1 MNYIIL
7 NGQISTNISGLLIS
21 ELPPITKP
29 LIRTE
34 VEQIDGRDGD
44 IITKLGYSAYNK
56 EIKIGLYGNYDI
68 DEVIQYFNSEGTVTF
83 SNEPD
88 KYYNYQILDQIDFE
102 RLIRFRTA
110 TVVMHVQPFKYSVED
125 NTKTFDINYN
135 LFNLTSYTGNSNEV
149 ILTTSNGVITISGTA
164 TKSTEFYV
172 PLNGVTLPMGS
183 YTFSALSD
191 GTGVSTTSIRL
202 IGSAP
207 TDADSFGGSFL
218 SLQDDTTVSL
228 TDTLAAAKTFNYLYV
243 SIAAGTAMNY
253 TLTVQ
258 VTNNSPANS
267 IQIRNAGNIYS
278 KPILTIEA
286 TGTIALSLNNVS
298 LFNINMGSFTSMT
311 IDTNLME
318 AYNSSQLLNRNVTG
332 DYDNFKLNM
341 GLNTISWTGSIT
353 SFEIQNYSRW
363 I

>member
-7 NGQISTNISGLLIS
+7 NGQMSTNIQGLLIS

-44 IITKLGYSAYNK
+44 IVTKLGYSAYNK
-56 EIKIGLYGNYDI
+56 ELKIGLYGDFSI
-68 DEVIQYFNSEGTVTF
+68 DEVIQYFDSEGTVTF

-110 TVVMHVQPFKYSVED
+110 TVVMHVQPFKYSVTD
-125 NTKTFDINYN
+125 NEKIFTINNN
-135 LFNLTSYTGNSNEV
+135 LFNLTNYKGTSNGLT
-149 ILTTSNGVITISGTA
+149 LTTSNGVITISGTA
-164 TKSTEFYV
+164 TRATEFYV
-172 PLNGVTLPMGS
+172 PLDGVNLAAGS
-183 YTFSALSD
+183 YTLNALAD
-191 GTGVSTTSIRL
+191 GTGVATSSIRL
-202 IGSAP
+202 IGSTP
-207 TDADSFGGSFL
+207 TEADSFGGNYVDL
-218 SLQDDTTVSL
+218 INETTVSL
-228 TDTLAAAKTFNYLYV
+228 NDTLSAEKTFNYLWI
-243 SIAAGTAMNY
+243 SINQAGAVDY

-278 KPILTIEA
+278 KPIITI
-286 TGTIALSLNNVS
+286 TGTGLIELSLNSQVI
-298 LFNINMGSFTSMT
+298 FNITMGNFGSMT
-311 IDTNLME
+311 IDTTLME
-318 AYNSSQLLNRNVTG
+318 AYNGTTLTNRYVTG
-332 DYDNFKLNM
+332 DYDNFRLNI
-341 GLNTISWTGSIT
+341 GLNTISWSGDIT
-353 SFEIQNYSRW
+353 QFEIQNYSRW